1 MAQIQK
7 FSLSYDPAE
16 DRLVWDA
23 EDREGSTLRMWM
35 TQRLCKAMVE
45 AMTPMLVQATTPQ
58 TARGQEAAVQSWE
71 QAAAMAELGKTAPVK
86 PQPQQLAGLIKTVN
100 IRPAG
105 ADLVLTFDFGAP
117 EPCAMGLKLHELRQM
132 LAVLHRLY
140 VSAGWPVDIW
150 PQWIAEPETATAGAA
165 GSVN

>member
-23 EDREGSTLRMWM
+23 EDKEGSTLRMWM

-45 AMTPMLVQATTPQ
+45 ATTPMVVKAS
-58 TARGQEAAVQSWE
+58 ARGGEAAVQSWE
-71 QAAAMAELGKTAPVK
+71 QAAAMAELGKSTPVR
-86 PQPQQLAGLIKTVN
+86 PQPQQLTGLIKTVN
-100 IRPAG
+100 MRQSG

-117 EPCAMGLKLHELRQM
+117 SPCTMGLKLHELRQM

-140 VSAGWPVDIW
+140 VSAGWPLDIW
-150 PQWIAEPETATAGAA
+150 PQWIAQPEAAIATATGV
-165 GSVN
+165 VN